1 MSHKS
6 CFSRAN
12 QNITAGE
19 NTKYKK
25 QRTIFKGAV
34 NVAEKNG
41 FLLKGRKINGKFQ
54 PKGVYIGDIYTSHV
68 SPTDPNTTQTQSL
81 VGAKSYESLYDVT
94 MGKYLTDPLAFGIA
108 NSGNIW
114 EGSVYLSDL
123 SGIIGMTATILDGVN
138 YFIYPP
144 NPNSTNEYPNRRDP
158 SGCSV
163 TTDCCDTSCDCSNN
177 IIQSGGMYIDPFGD
191 YFFRSDNSITIN
203 NGSFSQIN
211 RSICYTDSQIGW
223 QNHVTYDENLFKRYA
238 LRYLGIQNGII
249 SPVIY
254 PASNLPLKCEKNWLK
269 DISNGVIWNGYVP
282 GFKSKSI

>member
-25 QRTIFKGAV
+25 QKTIFKGAV
-34 NVAEKNG
+34 NVAEHNG
-41 FLLKGRKINGKFQ
+41 FLLKGRRINGKFQ

-68 SPTDPNTTQTQSL
+68 SPTALNKTQTQSL

-94 MGKYLTDPLAFGIA
+94 MGKYLADPLAFGIA
-108 NSGNIW
+108 DSGNIW
-114 EGSVYLSDL
+114 EGNVYVSDL
-123 SGIIGMTATILDGVN
+123 SGIIGMTASILDGVN
-138 YFIYPP
+138 YVIYPP
-144 NPNSTNEYPNRRDP
+144 NPLSTEAYPNRRDP

-163 TTDCCDTSCDCSNN
+163 NTDCCTTSCDCSNN
-177 IIQSGGMYIDPFGD
+177 ILQAGGMYIDPFGD
-191 YFFRSDNSITIN
+191 YFFRNDNSSSIN
-203 NGSFSQIN
+203 DGSFNTIN
-211 RSICYTDSQIGW
+211 RSICYTDNQIGW
-223 QNHVTYDENLFKRYA
+223 QNHVGYDESLFKRYA
-238 LRYLGIQNGII
+238 VRYLGIQNGII

-269 DISNGVIWNGYVP
+269 DISNGVIWNGYVS
-282 GFKSKSI
+282 GYQSNSI